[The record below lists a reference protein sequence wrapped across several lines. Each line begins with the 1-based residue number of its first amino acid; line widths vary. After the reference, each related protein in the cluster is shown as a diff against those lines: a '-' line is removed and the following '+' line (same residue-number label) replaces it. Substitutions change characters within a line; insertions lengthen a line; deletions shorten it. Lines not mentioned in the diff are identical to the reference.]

1 MATVQGLIDQ
11 VKSEAQF
18 DVTDAAALAWLDRR
32 HKKMTVRAR
41 AYRKSVSIGPTV
53 ANTRDYALPSD
64 LVEVLEVS
72 VDGMPYG
79 RATHTDL
86 SYGAQG
92 WLLLDGIGGVIAS
105 EETASG
111 DAEVALY
118 PTPTQAGLTVTVRG
132 IFRPADLVVGQDSGI
147 EVPDEYLDS
156 LVSGAIATGLA
167 RQEYRP
173 DLAQSFEQ
181 DFENACEEWRRQLR
195 RRYRGSGPTPIRIQG
210 VNI

>member
-1 MATVQGLIDQ
+1 
-11 VKSEAQF
+11 SEA
-18 DVTDAAALAWLDRR
+18 TRG
-32 HKKMTVRAR
+32 TRAS
-41 AYRKSVSIGPTV
+41 RKSVSMGPTR
-53 ANTRDYALPSD
+53 ASRRDYALPSD

-132 IFRPADLVVGQDSGI
+132 IFR
-147 EVPDEYLDS
+147 
-156 LVSGAIATGLA
+156 
-167 RQEYRP
+167 
-173 DLAQSFEQ
+173 
-181 DFENACEEWRRQLR
+181 
-195 RRYRGSGPTPIRIQG
+195 
-210 VNI
+210 